1 MIPVRRLNHAVLYVR
16 DADRA
21 AAFYQEAF
29 GFEVVQRIGNR
40 GVTGLEIGRIDARN
54 AAAAGGDGT
63 GIAHGGAAVAH
74 VPRAFDL

>member
-29 GFEVVQRIGNR
+29 GFEVVLK
-40 GVTGLEIGRIDARN
+40 TGL
-54 AAAAGGDGT
+54 
-63 GIAHGGAAVAH
+63 
-74 VPRAFDL
+74 PL